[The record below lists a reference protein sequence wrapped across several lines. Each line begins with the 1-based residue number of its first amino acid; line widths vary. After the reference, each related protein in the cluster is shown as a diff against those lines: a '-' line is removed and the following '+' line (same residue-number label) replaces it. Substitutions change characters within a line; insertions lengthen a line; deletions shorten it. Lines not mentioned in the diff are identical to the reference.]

1 MTPRRIEWLIRIY
14 GPAVASWPEEERLA
28 ALALL
33 RRSVRLRETLAEAL
47 AREDALAACEGDGD
61 ADEGA
66 ALARMRGG
74 LDAAIAARM
83 VQTRITAQVASGART
98 TVRLGALA
106 ACAVLGVWV
115 GSVQASGQVS
125 RERDPLQVI
134 ASFSPASGLGV
145 LQP

>member
-1 MTPRRIEWLIRIY
+1 MTPRRLEWLIRVH
-14 GPAVASWPEEERLA
+14 GPAVASWPEGERLA

-33 RRSVRLRETLAEAL
+33 RRSAHLREMLTEAL
-47 AREDALAACEGDGD
+47 AREDALVEDEAARLR
-61 ADEGA
+61 DEA

-74 LDAAIAARM
+74 LDASVTARM
-83 VQTRITAQVASGART
+83 AQTRIAAQIASRART
-98 TVRLGALA
+98 TVRLSALA

-134 ASFSPASGLGV
+134 ASFSPASGLGA

>member
-47 AREDALAACEGDGD
+47 AREHALADRESDGD

-83 VQTRITAQVASGART
+83 VQTQIASGART

-134 ASFSPASGLGV
+134 ASFSPASGLGA

>member
-1 MTPRRIEWLIRIY
+1 MTPRRLEWLIRTY
-14 GPAVASWPEEERLA
+14 GPAIASWPEEERLA
-28 ALALL
+28 AFALL
-33 RRSVRLRETLAEAL
+33 RRSARLRETLTEAL
-47 AREDALAACEGDGD
+47 AREDALVD
-61 ADEGA
+61 DEDDGA
-66 ALARMRGG
+66 ALARMRSG

-83 VQTRITAQVASGART
+83 VQTRIAAQIASGART
-98 TVRLGALA
+98 TARLSALA

-134 ASFSPASGLGV
+134 ASFSPASGLGA